1 MSHSRAVSHKVRRRN
16 FCLGGA
22 SALAAPFISRRSL
35 ARSGGE
41 LVFVSW
47 GGSYHNA
54 VRKGLVEPFMAE
66 TGIHVTMV
74 DTPDLA
80 KVKAQILSGNV
91 EWDIFDSPGPLAAT
105 GSREGYWEALDT
117 THFPLSELSVQPTHD
132 LAPFCLT
139 AGGIAYDPR
148 EFPDGRH
155 PRTFAEYFDTKRF
168 PGLRTLRNRVSETLE
183 VALLAD
189 GVPPDQL
196 YPLDVERGFRMLDT
210 IKPSIIKWVEAT
222 TQTITMLEAG
232 EADFSYSYASRVQ
245 AAQASGG
252 VSIDFSFA
260 QTLNFL
266 EYLSILKGAPHR
278 DEAMQFVAFAL
289 RADRQAATMDMLV
302 NRPVNEKAMG
312 MLSERVQ
319 RWMPDINPGRNALV
333 NDAWWAQNYSGLE
346 RRFKEWTLS

>member
-1 MSHSRAVSHKVRRRN
+1 MQHPTPVINSIKRRN
-16 FCLGGA
+16 FCLAGM
-22 SALAAPFISRRSL
+22 SALAAPFISRRSY
-35 ARSGGE
+35 ARARGE

-47 GGSYHNA
+47 GGSYHDA

-117 THFPLSELSVQPTHD
+117 KRLPLAELSVQPTHD
-132 LAPFCLT
+132 LAPFYLT
-139 AGGIAYDPR
+139 AGGIAYDPQQ
-148 EFPDGRH
+148 FPDGRH
-155 PRTFAEYFDTKRF
+155 PRNFEEYFDVKRF

-189 GVPPDQL
+189 GVTPDSL
-196 YPLDVERGFRMLDT
+196 YPLDVERGFRVLDR

-222 TQTITMLEAG
+222 TQTITLLQAG

-245 AAQASGG
+245 TARASSNI
-252 VSIDFSFA
+252 SIDFSFA

-278 DEAMQFVAFAL
+278 DEAMEFIAFAL
-289 RADRQAATMDMLV
+289 RADRQAATMDLLV

-312 MLSERVQ
+312 MLSATTLP
-319 RWMPDINPGRNALV
+319 WMPDISPGKNALV
-333 NDAWWAQNYSGLE
+333 NDAWWAENYSHLE